1 LSETFKITGGHVTE
15 ELNAKHEHLIEIL
28 RSMRRVV
35 VAYSGGVD
43 SSYLLAA
50 AADAL
55 GPTQVLAVTA
65 DSPLL
70 PLGEM
75 DTAQA
80 VARLLG
86 VEHLRVPFDE
96 LATPEIA
103 ANPPLRCYHCKQAR
117 FQALLDLVA
126 KQCPGAVLIHGEN
139 GDDHLD
145 YRPGSQAA
153 LELGVRAPLAEAGLT
168 KAEIRAVSR
177 QMGLPTWDKP
187 SMPCLASRIP
197 YGTPVT
203 VEILRQ
209 VERAEDALRALGLR
223 ELRVRH
229 HGPVARIE
237 VPPADFARVLAERE
251 TIIARLK
258 EAGYLYVTLDL
269 TGFRSGSLNET
280 LS

>member
-1 LSETFKITGGHVTE
+1 MPEEQVAKTRPHITPET
-15 ELNAKHEHLIEIL
+15 LAKVERARQIL
-28 RSMRRVV
+28 REMGSVLV
-35 VAYSGGVD
+35 SYSGGVD
-43 SSYLLAA
+43 STLLLRLAH
-50 AADAL
+50 DEL
-55 GPTQVLAVTA
+55 GDRAVGVYI
-65 DSPLL
+65 DSPIMVGWEKEEALAF
-70 PLGEM
+70 
-75 DTAQA
+75 AQQIG
-80 VARLLG
+80 ARVRVVQG
-86 VEHLRVPFDE
+86 VELGTAEFAQNAPD
-96 LATPEIA
+96 
-103 ANPPLRCYHCKQAR
+103 RCYHCHA
-117 FQALLDLVA
+117 ANYPLLAQVAAEEGVATIVDGSNVDDL
-126 KQCPGAVLIHGEN
+126 
-139 GDDHLD
+139 GDH
-145 YRPGSQAA
+145 RPGR
-153 LELGVRAPLAEAGLT
+153 RANVERGIRGPLLEAGLT